1 MTPLQSMLSALV
13 RRAHVPQARIAEQA
27 GVSEKHLSQMVAGR
41 VEGTLTM
48 WQAVLDAAG
57 APLPNE
63 ASAYEEGWAEAER
76 DEGERQKVVA
86 KEAAALAGVAVS
98 TWTAYVTRG
107 YAPKP
112 DGQFGRQ
119 RYWLRLTVEQW
130 KANRAG
136 QGARTDL
143 ETP

>member
-1 MTPLQSMLSALV
+1 MTPLQSMLSTLV

-27 GVSEKHLSQMVAGR
+27 GVSEKHLSQMLTGR

-63 ASAYEEGWAEAER
+63 ASAYEEGWAEAIR
-76 DEGERQKVVA
+76 AEGKRQKLA
-86 KEAAALAGVAVS
+86 TEEAAALAGVVVS
-98 TWTAYVTRG
+98 TWEAYVTRG
-107 YAPKP
+107 YAPRP
-112 DGQFGRQ
+112 DGRFGRQ
-119 RYWLRLTVEQW
+119 RYWLISTVEQW